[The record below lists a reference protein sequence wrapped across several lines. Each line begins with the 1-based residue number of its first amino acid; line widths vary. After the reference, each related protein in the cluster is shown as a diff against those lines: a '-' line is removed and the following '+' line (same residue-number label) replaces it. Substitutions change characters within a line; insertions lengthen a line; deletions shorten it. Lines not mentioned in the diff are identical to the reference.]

1 MVWTISTRLA
11 PCVRKSLDPCSFK
24 IMILNR
30 VTGVRGHQLRSAG
43 ATAQRSFKS
52 AHGSR
57 KTTSLGG
64 KRALGCTGT
73 ARAARHPTPVVK
85 AAPSGVSRR
94 AASVDRLRHD
104 ARQPMPGQVTCRTAA
119 AASSL
124 LLHLDVHPRMVMQ
137 IQQHA
142 QGRSRPAGRCVG
154 LLGGDPARPLMVGS
168 GGLCCTF
175 QLYRARPSMTARD
188 QSVSP

>member
-85 AAPSGVSRR
+85 AAPSGVSWR

-104 ARQPMPGQVTCRTAA
+104 ARQPMPGQVTCRCCRDCPVAA
-119 AASSL
+119 ATSRRSSADGDANSAACSRSIAASGA
-124 LLHLDVHPRMVMQ
+124 VC
-137 IQQHA
+137 
-142 QGRSRPAGRCVG
+142 RPPWR
-154 LLGGDPARPLMVGS
+154 
-168 GGLCCTF
+168 
-175 QLYRARPSMTARD
+175 
-188 QSVSP
+188 